1 MHVLSLGEMRSPISR
16 AHGSRAAVL
25 GDLASRHAFSSA
37 NERGRQRHQGAILA
51 SGASNQTLREQLSE
65 KLREQLSKELR
76 DVFVVQLGDKGT
88 QLGPEF

>member
-16 AHGSRAAVL
+16 ANGSRAAVL
-25 GDLASRHAFSSA
+25 GDRASRHAFSSA
-37 NERGRQRHQGAILA
+37 SERGRQRHQGAILA
-51 SGASNQTLREQLSE
+51 SGASNQTLREQLS
-65 KLREQLSKELR
+65 KELC